1 MNHGVLQDRG
11 PLVRPLGGRLTVN
24 IANLNLNLLTALDA
38 LLRERS
44 VTNAAAK
51 LGLSQPALSASL
63 ARLRRHFND
72 PLLVRVGNAY
82 ELTPFAEQ
90 LRERTG
96 SAMAGVERV
105 FSVAPT
111 FDPAT
116 SDRAF
121 SILVADYSLSVI
133 GTGVSQIVAGRAPG
147 VRVEFHPH
155 TPQLIERAEE
165 VLREADA
172 MILPRGFAS
181 GLPHLDLFTDTW
193 VCLVDVDHPTIGETA
208 TLADLASNPW
218 VVSYR
223 SSSAFTPPMRQMEN
237 LGVDVH
243 VQIVV
248 ESFLAIPQFV
258 VGTDRIALVQER
270 LVPMLQRGHSLRT
283 VPCPFD
289 VIPLVEALWWH
300 PSQQLEP
307 GHAWLRSIILEA
319 AQDVDDVRSSVPT

>member
-1 MNHGVLQDRG
+1 MNL
-11 PLVRPLGGRLTVN
+11 
-24 IANLNLNLLTALDA
+24 ANLNLNLLTALDA

-44 VTNAAAK
+44 VTNAAGK

-72 PLLVRVGNAY
+72 PLLVRVGNSY

-90 LRERTG
+90 LGERTG
-96 SAMAGVERV
+96 AAMAGVQRV

-111 FDPAT
+111 FDPAA

-121 SILVADYSLSVI
+121 SILVADYALGVLGAGLSR
-133 GTGVSQIVAGRAPG
+133 IVAERAPG

-155 TPQLIERAEE
+155 TPRLIERADE
-165 VLREADA
+165 VLREVDA
-172 MILPRGFAS
+172 MILPRGFLS

-193 VCLVDVDHPTIGETA
+193 VCVVDEDHPTIGDTV
-208 TLADLASNPW
+208 TLAELGRSPW
-218 VVSYR
+218 VVSFR
-223 SSSAFTPPMRQMEN
+223 SSSAFTPPMRQLEN
-237 LGVDVH
+237 LGVDVQ
-243 VQIVV
+243 VQVVV

-258 VGTDRIALVQER
+258 VGTDRVALVQER
-270 LVPMLQRGHSLRT
+270 LVAEMRRGHRLRT

-307 GHAWLRSIILEA
+307 GHAWLRSVVLEA
-319 AQDVDDVRSSVPT
+319 ARGVDTSFSPQAG

>member
-1 MNHGVLQDRG
+1 MNHGVPTDNAVLWRTF
-11 PLVRPLGGRLTVN
+11 GGKPTMN

-63 ARLRRHFND
+63 ARLRRHFDD
-72 PLLVRVGNAY
+72 PLLVRVGNAH

-96 SAMAGVERV
+96 AAMASVQRV

-111 FDPAT
+111 FQPSR

-121 SILVADYSLSVI
+121 SVLVADYALSVI
-133 GTGVSQIVAGRAPG
+133 GTAVSQIIAERAPG
-147 VRVEFHPH
+147 IRVEFHPH
-155 TPQLIERAEE
+155 TPQLIEKAEE
-165 VLREADA
+165 VLRDADA
-172 MILPRGFAS
+172 MILPRGFLS

-193 VCLVDVDHPTIGETA
+193 VCIVDADHPTVGEEV
-208 TLADLASNPW
+208 TLADLARLPW

-223 SSSAFTPPMRQMEN
+223 SSSAFTPPMRQLEN

-248 ESFLAIPQFV
+248 ESFLAIPQFL
-258 VGTDRIALVQER
+258 VGTDRIALVQKR
-270 LVPMLQRGHSLRT
+270 LVPHLLRGHQLRT
-283 VPCPFD
+283 VPCPLE

-307 GHAWLRSIILEA
+307 GHTWLRSVILEA
-319 AQDVDDVRSSVPT
+319 AHGLDPS

>member
-1 MNHGVLQDRG
+1 MSSQSDLVDFPVRPRARRAADDAGRAPTMNHGVLEDRG
-11 PLVRPLGGRLTVN
+11 PLVRPFGGRLTVN

-72 PLLVRVGNAY
+72 PLL
-82 ELTPFAEQ
+82 
-90 LRERTG
+90 
-96 SAMAGVERV
+96 
-105 FSVAPT
+105 
-111 FDPAT
+111 
-116 SDRAF
+116 
-121 SILVADYSLSVI
+121 
-133 GTGVSQIVAGRAPG
+133 

-300 PSQQLEP
+300 PAQQLEP
-307 GHAWLRSIILEA
+307 GHTWLRSIIREA
-319 AQDVDDVRSSVPT
+319 ARGVDQVQSSEQV